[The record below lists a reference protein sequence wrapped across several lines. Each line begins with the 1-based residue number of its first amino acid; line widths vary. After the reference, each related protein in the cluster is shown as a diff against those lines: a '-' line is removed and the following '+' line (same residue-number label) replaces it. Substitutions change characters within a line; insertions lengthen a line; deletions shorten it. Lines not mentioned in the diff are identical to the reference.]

1 MMLEKVDAEQD
12 SKVCHYNPK
21 FSCQRGQGTPNPLLH
36 MGTLASFFFSFLVPF
51 VAVLPHLQA
60 AES

>member
-36 MGTLASFFFSFLVPF
+36 MVPF